1 MDPKEELKQLI
12 ETHACIP
19 LFGRVRTIRIVD
31 NTAGFLLSIDH
42 DKYTITLIEK
52 DYRQTD
58 IELDTGLVSE
68 KKERIERFFA
78 EHFDRHWRC
87 TSSHITSNTIN
98 KIISLLNDPCI
109 FDESG
114 VMTKAAR

>member
-19 LFGRVRTIRIVD
+19 LFGRTRIIRIVD
-31 NTAGFLLSIDH
+31 DTAGFLLTAG

-68 KKERIERFFA
+68 KKERVERFFA

-87 TSSHITSNTIN
+87 TSSCITSDTIN